1 MPQRATFSLDNE
13 AFEFLKK
20 VGGDNKS
27 AYINELL
34 KKEKQKQLEED
45 ILKANLEEAED
56 DYQDQISEWDSTLSD
71 GLNPKYVQTAGNP
84 VD

>member
-1 MPQRATFSLDNE
+1 MAERATFSLDND

-34 KKEKQKQLEED
+34 KREKQKKLEED
-45 ILKANLEEAED
+45 LLKANMEEAED
-56 DYQDQISEWDSTLSD
+56 TEYQEQLSEWDSTLSD
-71 GLNPKYVQTAGNP
+71 GLTS
-84 VD
+84 